1 MKRKATFTAAL
12 FLAFVSGALYYLL
25 IGFPEGVETDKQ
37 SQAASAKLSPTPKGS
52 QKAGDDPKVELGNRK
67 QSSEPIKEEASAAEI
82 VKKHDFEKVRREW
95 EQKQNK
101 DSGAQR
107 LKKAW
112 AKKNSKKKGFNK
124 KSLSADEKQRWQK
137 WAKAKNFYLEPTKKT
152 ITARLVDTN
161 QRPIAGA
168 KITLRRSQ
176 KIPDQRSD
184 LETRSDEE
192 GRFSLSGIRYQFYLN
207 IEGPPGFVGLG
218 FLVPWTESEEIDLG
232 DLVLKASTVFTGFV
246 ESPAGQALEGVT
258 LRLFSKADYSRYLQ
272 AENVAYVPRR
282 AVPVVTGQT
291 NASGYF
297 SLNAPAGD
305 GVVVAEKEGYRT
317 SIGFELSATV
327 DRSRNHT
334 LRLRQGKDVTIT
346 VKDQEGHVL
355 EGSEARLLRFG
366 ELYNPAW
373 NQPVLATVTTN
384 DQGQALFKNLTKS
397 RYQVAVMVE
406 GDSPVTKNFQV
417 NFDAAVEIEVVV
429 QRSVAVKGQLKSD
442 SEDTPLSSATLL
454 VYREGPDGLRDA
466 RQINAKVAV
475 GPDGRFQLGRFHSG
489 RYVLLI
495 QNHSAFFPATK
506 HFEVVS
512 GGEELDL
519 GEIQLT
525 SLTQVNVR
533 VLDSSDKGVSGC
545 RFTLSSSTFDEFR
558 YAESPDQVRASS
570 NEEGRAT
577 IVNMPKGQVTVTLL
591 GPGQEVLGYQT
602 LTVTSDSDQKIELR
616 VATETGT
623 LHGIVSGPAGENFPG
638 GRLELRPEF
647 ARGQPIDINVT
658 KDGRYRKEKIPQ
670 GAYAAFFLPTGSQER
685 RSLRTVTVVKDQD
698 TEQDF
703 Q

>member
-12 FLAFVSGALYYLL
+12 LLTLVSGALYYLL
-25 IGFPEGVETDKQ
+25 IGFPNEVETDKQ
-37 SQAASAKLSPTPKGS
+37 TQKTHAKLSATPIGS
-52 QKAGDDPKVELGNRK
+52 LRDGAAPKVDLVEQTPTSDPVQK
-67 QSSEPIKEEASAAEI
+67 KASAAEI

-95 EQKQNK
+95 EQKENK
-101 DSGAQR
+101 ESGAKR

-112 AKKNSKKKGFNK
+112 TKKNAKKKGFDK
-124 KSLSADEKQRWQK
+124 KSLSADEKKRWQK
-137 WAKAKNFYLEPTKKT
+137 WARAKNFYLEPTKKT
-152 ITARLVDTN
+152 ITARLVDNN

-176 KIPDQRSD
+176 KILDQQTD

-218 FLVPWTESEEIDLG
+218 FLVPWTESEQIDLG
-232 DLVLKASTVFTGFV
+232 DLVLKASTVLTGFV
-246 ESPAGQALEGVT
+246 ESPDGQALAGVT
-258 LRLFSKADYSRYLQ
+258 LKLFSKADYSSYLQ

-282 AVPVVTGQT
+282 AAPVVTGQT
-291 NASGYF
+291 TDSGYF
-297 SLNAPAGD
+297 SLNAPAGE
-305 GVVVAEKEGYRT
+305 GVVVAEKEGYRG

-334 LRLRQGKDVTIT
+334 LRLRRGKDVTIT
-346 VKDQEGHVL
+346 VKDQEGNVL
-355 EGSEARLLRFG
+355 AGSETRLLRFG

-373 NQPVLATVTTN
+373 NQPVLGTATTD
-384 DQGQALFKNLTKS
+384 DQGHAVFKNLTKS

-406 GDSPVTKNFQV
+406 GDSPVSKNFQV
-417 NFDAAVEIEVVV
+417 NFEAETEIEVVI

-495 QNHSAFFPATK
+495 QNHSAFFPLTK
-506 HFEVVS
+506 HFEVVA

-519 GEIQLT
+519 GEIQLS

-533 VLDSSDKGVSGC
+533 VLDSSGSGVSGC
-545 RFTLSSSTFDEFR
+545 RFTLSSRTFDEFR

-570 NEEGRAT
+570 DDEGRAT

-591 GPGQEVLGYQT
+591 GTGQEVLGYQT

-623 LHGIVSGPAGENFPG
+623 IHGTVSGPAGASLVG

-647 ARGQPIDINVT
+647 TRGQPIVITVT
-658 KDGRYRKEKIPQ
+658 NDGRYRKEKIPQ
-670 GAYAAFFLPTGSQER
+670 GAYAVFFLPTGTQLR
-685 RSLRTVTVVKDQD
+685 RSLRTITVVKDQD

-703 Q
+703 N